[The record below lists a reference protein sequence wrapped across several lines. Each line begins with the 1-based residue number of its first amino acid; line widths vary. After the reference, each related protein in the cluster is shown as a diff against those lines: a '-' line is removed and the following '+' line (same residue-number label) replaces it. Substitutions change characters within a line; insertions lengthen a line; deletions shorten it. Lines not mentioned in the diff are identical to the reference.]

1 MHPETGEWLARQ
13 IMYSKNASLKDRGI
27 WYNHSTFIDLIISC
41 LIGFR

>member
-1 MHPETGEWLARQ
+1 
-13 IMYSKNASLKDRGI
+13 MYSKNASLKDRGI